1 MTSYETLPDMANV
14 SISKTRISS
23 IAVADSFRIVPK
35 AMNSDDGANNPVQ
48 IKPATQIVPEII
60 DAAKRNGFWTDTST
74 NPIVIHSADAYFI
87 QDTGGIDSANT
98 SSSQANGLQ
107 PQMEQVNQKFYSK
120 KAEIPITNIE
130 SGSFGRVF
138 ADSHD
143 AGNGSGPVTVQVQPF
158 TNTVKKSSKG
168 KGPVLTQAD
177 IHPHNVKLHASI
189 PSSRPVQL
197 YDKSVIDTCTNFNY
211 LPDVSVLS
219 ISQQKTA
226 ESAIASDAK
235 AFKPE
240 SLVAVAY
247 CKQRQPKIGRYA
259 YAPPESFIRGYKVA
273 SGYDVYSFGMTMY
286 EVLGR
291 LAPFSNSSMAR
302 NSQTVIQ
309 LLKE

>member
-1 MTSYETLPDMANV
+1 LDSVENQSLRTMPLQISMAQPYISSTMTSYETLPDMANV

-35 AMNSDDGANNPVQ
+35 AMNSEDGANNPVQ

-98 SSSQANGLQ
+98 LSSQANGLQ

-143 AGNGSGPVTVQVQPF
+143 AGNGSGPVTVQVHRQRPTQPICQSSAFNVDSSDNRSSF
-158 TNTVKKSSKG
+158 TSNFSQRPQNQAQSLRMQQIIPLSNDLSQAVQRSFPPWRDP
-168 KGPVLTQAD
+168 PVLSVPSPWNPIAD
-177 IHPHNVKLHASI
+177 TFHSQPT
-189 PSSRPVQL
+189 
-197 YDKSVIDTCTNFNY
+197 KS
-211 LPDVSVLS
+211 
-219 ISQQKTA
+219 
-226 ESAIASDAK
+226 
-235 AFKPE
+235 
-240 SLVAVAY
+240 
-247 CKQRQPKIGRYA
+247 
-259 YAPPESFIRGYKVA
+259 
-273 SGYDVYSFGMTMY
+273 
-286 EVLGR
+286 
-291 LAPFSNSSMAR
+291 
-302 NSQTVIQ
+302 
-309 LLKE
+309 